1 VGSLSTWFN
10 FGSVISGQV
19 TELENIF
26 PLEMQKTDFIRID
39 ATNIYSKILTDTFER
54 THGISNDT
62 QPLLFDNCHM
72 SDSKEGLIT
81 MLAKAMVDK
90 KDLFI
95 VYDRAVKIIRKAT
108 GEEQSQIRADYE
120 AQGQSSVGSFISFKN
135 YDRSDM
141 VLLFSA
147 LEYATTSALNKD
159 INVSNAIQF
168 KMKDLRGSTALV
180 DKAEVEAQAKTIAKS
195 LGNGKD
201 VLLDKDDMIETS
213 NPDLTSVKE
222 AINFINQKRSFYLG
236 LPESYISGILAG
248 GLGDSGEAD
257 TKAIERGLK
266 NYFFAI
272 IKPVCKAIFDIE
284 VEYKSQD
291 FRMIDKALNALQSF
305 SLADDDLLSRE
316 QKQLIINKLFD
327 IEATE

>member
-108 GEEQSQIRADYE
+108 GEEQSKIRADYE
-120 AQGQSSVGSFISFKN
+120 AQGESGVGSFISFKN

-168 KMKDLRGSTALV
+168 KMKDLRGSTGLS

-195 LGNGKD
+195 LGDGKD
-201 VLLDKDDMIETS
+201 VLLDADDMIETS
-213 NPDLTSVKE
+213 NPDLTSVK
-222 AINFINQKRSFYLG
+222 RSHQF
-236 LPESYISGILAG
+236 
-248 GLGDSGEAD
+248 
-257 TKAIERGLK
+257 
-266 NYFFAI
+266 
-272 IKPVCKAIFDIE
+272 
-284 VEYKSQD
+284 YKS
-291 FRMIDKALNALQSF
+291 KAVV
-305 SLADDDLLSRE
+305 LSW
-316 QKQLIINKLFD
+316 
-327 IEATE
+327 TS

>member
-108 GEEQSQIRADYE
+108 GEEQSKIRADYE
-120 AQGQSSVGSFISFKN
+120 AQGESGVGSFISFKN

-168 KMKDLRGSTALV
+168 KMKGPSWEHWTLRQGRGRGSSENHC
-180 DKAEVEAQAKTIAKS
+180 EVSRRRQRCTTRRRRHDRNVE
-195 LGNGKD
+195 
-201 VLLDKDDMIETS
+201 
-213 NPDLTSVKE
+213 P
-222 AINFINQKRSFYLG
+222 RSHLSQRSHQF
-236 LPESYISGILAG
+236 
-248 GLGDSGEAD
+248 
-257 TKAIERGLK
+257 
-266 NYFFAI
+266 
-272 IKPVCKAIFDIE
+272 
-284 VEYKSQD
+284 YKS
-291 FRMIDKALNALQSF
+291 KAVV
-305 SLADDDLLSRE
+305 LSW
-316 QKQLIINKLFD
+316 
-327 IEATE
+327 TS